1 MVAPAWSKIASFRP
15 DAYPSDLWQKRTWA
29 GKNLFTLAFALCVAM
44 LVGGCA
50 TFGLPDFPPETR
62 HPPRLPG
69 SLFVV
74 YDPQA
79 VLGFGHTGV
88 ILRVPGG
95 RGFVRYDQYAS
106 SEVAYDLRLKRGT
119 ARFWETVTAR
129 LPAIF
134 GFTRELVVRVE
145 GLSLEGLVRPFEYLI
160 PLPEGEFA
168 KEKILAAAEMR
179 FQSAARLEQPTARRY
194 FLLANSCQHFVR
206 EVLGA
211 GGPVLDN
218 YFPKH
223 FVADYL
229 ERYRATPEAGGES
242 FFSN

>member
-1 MVAPAWSKIASFRP
+1 MFARVWSKIASFRTV
-15 DAYPSDLWQKRTWA
+15 AYASDFWQKRTSA
-29 GKNLFTLAFALCVAM
+29 GKNLLTLAFALCAAM
-44 LVGGCA
+44 LGGGCA
-50 TFGLPDFPPETR
+50 TFGLPDFPLETR
-62 HPPRLPG
+62 YPPRLAG

-88 ILRVPGG
+88 ILRAPGG

-106 SEVAYDLRLKRGT
+106 SEVAYDRRLKRGT

-134 GFTRELVVRVE
+134 GFTREFVVRVE
-145 GLSLEGLVRPFEYLI
+145 GLSLAGLVRPFEYLI
-160 PLPEGEFA
+160 PLPEEDFA
-168 KEKILAAAEMR
+168 RPKILAAAEMR
-179 FQSAARLEQPTARRY
+179 FQSAARLEQGTAKRY

>member
-1 MVAPAWSKIASFRP
+1 MFSLAWNKIAPLRP
-15 DAYPSDLWQKRTWA
+15 DAYASNLWQKRTWA
-29 GKNLFTLAFALCVAM
+29 GRNLLTLAFALCVAM
-44 LVGGCA
+44 LGGGCA

-74 YDPQA
+74 YDPRA
-79 VLGFGHTGV
+79 VLGFGHTGL
-88 ILRVPGG
+88 ILRAPGG

-106 SEVAYDLRLKRGT
+106 SEIAYDRRLQRGT
-119 ARFWETVTAR
+119 ARFWQSVTAR

-145 GLSLEGLVRPFEYLI
+145 GLSLVGLVRPFEYLI
-160 PLPEGEFA
+160 PLPETDFA
-168 KEKILAAAEMR
+168 REKILQAAEIR
-179 FQSAARLEQPTARRY
+179 FQSAARLEQVTAKPY

-211 GGPVLDN
+211 GGPVLDH
-218 YFPKH
+218 YFPKG
-223 FVADYL
+223 FVAAYL
-229 ERYRATPEAGGES
+229 ERYRATPEAGRRV
-242 FFSN
+242 FSGN